1 MCTHSSY
8 EIRPHARIHRGPA
21 IDFEPS
27 PDLMNQ
33 MDENELLEAARGGD
47 EAAFERLIGPYR
59 GELQAHCYRMLGS
72 LHDAED
78 ALQDAL
84 LRAWRGLARFEGRS
98 SLRSWLYRIATN
110 SSLRLIERRPAR
122 VLPVDHG
129 PPADP
134 HDALGTPL
142 VESTWIEPYPDD
154 RLEAEAG
161 PPSPEARYEV
171 RESVELAFTAALQH
185 LPPLQRAVLILSD
198 VLGFAPGEVAETLEA
213 SPASVYS
220 ALQRAR
226 KAADERLPDQS
237 QQQTLRAL
245 GDDGLRAAVGR
256 FVDAWE
262 GHDIDAIRSMLTE
275 DAVLAMPPWATWF
288 RGRDA
293 VADFLGRGPLIPE
306 RRWKLVPTQANG
318 QVALA
323 SYWADESRPLSAEGI
338 QVLSFTED
346 GRLSEI
352 NAFRDSRLFANF
364 GLPMDL
370 EGSPDL

>member
-1 MCTHSSY
+1 M
-8 EIRPHARIHRGPA
+8 
-21 IDFEPS
+21 DFEVS
-27 PDLMNQ
+27 PGLMNQ
-33 MDENELLEAARGGD
+33 MASDDLLEAARRGD
-47 EAAFERLIGPYR
+47 EGAFERLIEPYR

-72 LHDAED
+72 VHDAED

-98 SLRSWLYRIATN
+98 SLRSWLYTIATN

-122 VLPVDHG
+122 VLPIDHG

-134 HDALGTPL
+134 HDPIAAPL
-142 VESTWIEPYPDD
+142 VESTWIEPYPDE
-154 RLEAEAG
+154 RLEVAG
-161 PPSPEARYEV
+161 GPTSPEARYEL

-213 SPASVYS
+213 TPASVYS

-226 KAADERLPDQS
+226 KAADERLPEQS

-262 GHDIDAIRSMLTE
+262 GHDVDAIRSMLTE
-275 DAVLAMPPWATWF
+275 DAVLAMPPWPTWF

-293 VADFLGRGPLIPE
+293 VVDFLARAPLIPE
-306 RRWKLVPTQANG
+306 RRWRLVPTHASG

-323 SYWADESRPLSAEGI
+323 CYWSDDTRPLAAEGI
-338 QVLSFTED
+338 IVLSLTED
-346 GRLSEI
+346 GGLSEI
-352 NAFRDSRLFANF
+352 TAFRDANLFANF